1 MGASQGGGGIAAGD
15 GSDILGGEQQND
27 EVSGKKKL
35 LNVGVKA
42 AAGALQGMN
51 QGQQQMV
58 PAGPQLGAGVTQ
70 APQAQDPYQE
80 YLLKLQQQQQTPP
93 FFGN

>member
-1 MGASQGGGGIAAGD
+1 MGASQGGVGD
-15 GSDILGGEQQND
+15 GPAVDQQDGND

-51 QGQQQMV
+51 QPQQQQV

-70 APQAQDPYQE
+70 APQAQDPYQA
-80 YLLKLQQQQQTPP
+80 YLLKLQQQNQQQTP
-93 FFGN
+93 FFGS

>member
-15 GSDILGGEQQND
+15 GSDILGGDQQND

-42 AAGALQGMN
+42 AAGALSGLN
-51 QGQQQMV
+51 QPQQQQV
-58 PAGPQLGAGVTQ
+58 PAGPQLGAGVNQ
-70 APQAQDPYQE
+70 PAPTDPYQA
-80 YLLKLQQQQQTPP
+80 YLLKLQQQQQTP
-93 FFGN
+93 FYGN